1 MVFDLLTGLTRVD
14 VFNKPVKSGVTLK
27 PGTLVVIDDNGEVT
41 QADPSGRYAPW
52 YVCLSDTDEPAVK
65 AAGSVAL
72 VYGDIRIKTD
82 NVVADT
88 YAAGDPITVGPN
100 GSFKKHTDTDTTPI
114 IGYVEQ
120 VVDAANNVL
129 IIRLI

>member
-14 VFNKPVKSGVTLK
+14 VFNKPVKSGETLK
-27 PGTLVVIDDNGEVT
+27 PGMLVVIDTKGEVT
-41 QADPSGRYAPW
+41 KADPAGQYAPW
-52 YVCLSDTDEPAVK
+52 YVCISDTDEPAVR

-72 VYGDIRIKTD
+72 VYGDLRIKTD

-88 YAAGDPITVGPN
+88 YAVGDPITIGPN
-100 GSFKKHTDTDTTPI
+100 GSFKKHVGTDTTPI

-120 VVDAANNVL
+120 VVDTANNVL
-129 IIRLI
+129 IIRLL